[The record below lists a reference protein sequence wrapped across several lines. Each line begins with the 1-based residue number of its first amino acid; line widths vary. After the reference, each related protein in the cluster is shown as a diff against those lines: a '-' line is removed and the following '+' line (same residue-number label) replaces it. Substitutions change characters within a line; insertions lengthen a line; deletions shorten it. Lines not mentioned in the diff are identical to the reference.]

1 MSKQIIKYDSS
12 LQQNKDYYIEERFIT
27 KGEYFSPHWHDY
39 FEIDFVIGISKKKE
53 DLSDYLKEFVTIAL

>member
-27 KGEYFSPHWHDY
+27 KVN
-39 FEIDFVIGISKKKE
+39 ILALIGTII
-53 DLSDYLKEFVTIAL
+53 LSLKSCLVARASIFIIIQAIH